1 MLLNFYLYY
10 RIVLLGFHCKRQLRS
25 TMSGSTEPSQLLMS
39 VKNIKEESD
48 HFLQEYLFEI
58 QTVEEK
64 PELEHDCK
72 TETHTSPT
80 LTCKEENSSLM
91 EIKEEE
97 ESDHFLQEYLFEIQT
112 VEEKPEL
119 EHDRK
124 TEMHTSPTLTC
135 KEENSSLMEMKE
147 EPDLRECADDDSS
160 TSKLLNS
167 WFSRIQ
173 IELIPMFC
181 VHLLNTEWLANGFT
195 CALLSM

>member
-1 MLLNFYLYY
+1 MSCW
-10 RIVLLGFHCKRQLRS
+10 VSKRQPRS

-91 EIKEEE
+91 EIKEED

-119 EHDRK
+119 EHDCK
-124 TEMHTSPTLTC
+124 TEKSPSLTC
-135 KEENSSLMEMKE
+135 KEENDPAMEIKE
-147 EPDLRECADDDSS
+147 EEELDLREYGHDDS
-160 TSKLLNS
+160 
-167 WFSRIQ
+167 
-173 IELIPMFC
+173 
-181 VHLLNTEWLANGFT
+181 
-195 CALLSM
+195 

>member
-1 MLLNFYLYY
+1 MSCW
-10 RIVLLGFHCKRQLRS
+10 VSKRQPRS

-112 VEEKPEL
+112 VEDKREL
-119 EHDRK
+119 EHDCK
-124 TEMHTSPTLTC
+124 TETHTSPTLTC
-135 KEENSSLMEMKE
+135 KEENFSLMEIKE
-147 EPDLRECADDDSS
+147 EPDLRGCGYDDSS
-160 TSKLLNS
+160 T
-167 WFSRIQ
+167 
-173 IELIPMFC
+173 
-181 VHLLNTEWLANGFT
+181 
-195 CALLSM
+195 